1 MLKIR
6 LNNVIY
12 DPLEEQYNV
21 SYSFIG
27 DNIKYNAG
35 ITPIDKSL
43 FELKEIIQF
52 LAMLYR
58 VNVNEIQLFY
68 KNKYYT
74 MYKEKVNAHTIY

>member
-6 LNNVIY
+6 LNNVSY
-12 DPLEEQYNV
+12 DSLEEQYNV

-35 ITPIDKSL
+35 ITPIDKQL

>member
-35 ITPIDKSL
+35 ITPIDKHV

-58 VNVNEIQLFY
+58 VNVNDIQLFY

-74 MYKEKVNAHTIY
+74 CYKEKVNAHTIY

>member
-12 DPLEEQYNV
+12 DRLEEQYNV

-35 ITPIDKSL
+35 ITPIDKRL

>member
-35 ITPIDKSL
+35 ITPINRYV

-58 VNVNEIQLFY
+58 VNASDIQLFY

-74 MYKEKVNAHTIY
+74 CYKEKVNAHTIY

>member
-35 ITPIDKSL
+35 ITSIDKQL

-58 VNVNEIQLFY
+58 VNVNDIQLFY

-74 MYKEKVNAHTIY
+74 CYKEKVNAHTIY

>member
-6 LNNVIY
+6 LNNVSY
-12 DPLEEQYNV
+12 DMLEEQYTV

-35 ITPIDKSL
+35 ITPINRYV